1 MTRGP
6 LAPWAL
12 ALLLPLA
19 AGTPRPA
26 PAAFREPAAAP
37 ATAAAQSPAT
47 PPPPAA
53 SQAPAL
59 PPAPVNLDFEAGDLG
74 QMPAGW
80 TMTAASERAGFG
92 ADLTEE
98 QPYQGKTCAV
108 VRGIAYSRTPGT
120 GTMMQTFAA
129 AAYRGQ
135 RVRFRAAVRTYDSH
149 AQLWLAVD
157 RPNQAPG
164 FFDNMADRPIASN
177 RWQVYEIVGEVAADA
192 TRIGIGIT
200 INGDGKAWIDAGA
213 FEVLGPVHDAPPRPL
228 AAGALTNLIAFA
240 RLLGYVRY
248 FHPSD
253 QAAAA
258 DWGGIATAAIA
269 ELDPESAPPPAAAA
283 NGANDAGDAVASA
296 TTPSLVAVLSSRYP
310 TAVPQPP
317 PAADGGKSLAATL
330 QRLFA
335 PLAPTLRVFPAG
347 SKPPPLDLGPPAGV
361 KPAELRLVG
370 WRHTGLAVE
379 GRPSPFLSQRVFLRT
394 DEPGAAD
401 LDPRLPFAADLG
413 GGAACLLPLAVWAD
427 GAGTLPH
434 AAAAGGFQA
443 ALVKPGAAVLP
454 GSASPAAAP
463 ASLAVSAALAAVP
476 VTPATDRS
484 SRLAIVILAW
494 NAMQHFDPELAAG
507 GVARA
512 VAWEKALPAAL
523 HEAAESTG
531 TDSLLAVL
539 RRMVAATGDGQAT
552 IAAAAS
558 RRVYGLPLRW
568 DWIEGQLVVTEVTAG
583 AEGLRPGDAVT
594 RIEGREVSTELAAAE
609 AETAAATPQW
619 RRWRA
624 MASLALGDRGEPL
637 RLDVESAAAAAKTAA
652 AGTPSGTDGAG
663 SGRRTA
669 APAPHAVTVV
679 HSVAPIQ
686 IEDPADKQGP
696 VREAAPGV
704 LVVDVG
710 RLGDFELAAALP
722 RLAAAAGIVFDLR
735 GGARSTDLLL
745 AHLIAAP
752 VDARQEQAP
761 VWDRPD
767 REGVRYVPVA
777 APVAP
782 AAPRLQG
789 RLAFIS
795 SARDVG
801 LAENLL
807 ATVAQLHLG
816 PIVGSPTGGARGSVA
831 SEPLPAGFSI
841 IWTGTRPAAGA
852 LPAGAPVQ
860 PTVAVSPTRRGLA
873 AGRDEVLEKALS
885 LVTPPAAASAK

>member
-37 ATAAAQSPAT
+37 ATAASQPPVTLPA
-47 PPPPAA
+47 
-53 SQAPAL
+53 
-59 PPAPVNLDFEAGDLG
+59 APVNLDFEAGDLG

-108 VRGIAYSRTPGT
+108 VRGIAYSRNPGT
-120 GTMMQTFAA
+120 GTMMQSFAA
-129 AAYRGQ
+129 TAYRGQ

-149 AQLWLAVD
+149 AQLWLAVE
-157 RPNQAPG
+157 RPDQVPG
-164 FFDNMADRPIASN
+164 FFDNMADRPIASAH
-177 RWQVYEIVGEVAADA
+177 WQVYEIVGEVAADA

-200 INGDGKAWIDAGA
+200 INGDGKAWIDAGT
-213 FEVLGPVHDAPPRPL
+213 FEVLGPVHDAPPRPI

-258 DWGGIATAAIA
+258 DWGRFAAAAIA
-269 ELDPESAPPPAAAA
+269 ELDPEATPPPAAAA
-283 NGANDAGDAVASA
+283 NGANGANAAGDASDAVAGA
-296 TTPSLVAVLSSRYP
+296 TTPSLTAVLSRRYP

-317 PAADGGKSLAATL
+317 ATADDAKSLAATL

-335 PLAPTLRVFPAG
+335 PLAPMLRVFPAG
-347 SKPPPLDLGPPAGV
+347 SKPPPLDLGPPAAV
-361 KPAELRLVG
+361 KPADLRLAG

-379 GRPSPFLSQRVFLRT
+379 GRPSPFLSQRVFLRPG
-394 DEPGAAD
+394 EPEAAA

-434 AAAAGGFQA
+434 TAAGG
-443 ALVKPGAAVLP
+443 LGAATP
-454 GSASPAAAP
+454 
-463 ASLAVSAALAAVP
+463 VS
-476 VTPATDRS
+476 PATDRS
-484 SRLAIVILAW
+484 SRLAVVMLAW
-494 NAMQHFDPELAAG
+494 NALQHFDPGLAAG
-507 GVARA
+507 GVARV
-512 VAWEKALPAAL
+512 VAWQKALPAAL
-523 HEAAESTG
+523 REAAESTG
-531 TDSLLAVL
+531 TDSLLAAL

-552 IAAAAS
+552 VAAAAS

-568 DWIEGQLVVTEVTAG
+568 DWIEGQLVVTEVAAG
-583 AEGLRPGDAVT
+583 AEGLHPGDAVT
-594 RIEGREVSTELAAAE
+594 RIEGRGVTSELAAAA

-619 RRWRA
+619 QRWRA
-624 MASLALGDRGEPL
+624 LASLALGDRGEPL
-637 RLDVESAAAAAKTAA
+637 RLDVESVPAAEKAGRAAPA
-652 AGTPSGTDGAG
+652 
-663 SGRRTA
+663 A
-669 APAPHAVTVV
+669 APAPRAVTVI
-679 HSVAPIQ
+679 HSVAPTQ
-686 IEDPADKQGP
+686 VEAPAGKQEP

-735 GGARSTDLLL
+735 GGARSIDLLL
-745 AHLIAAP
+745 AHLIEAP

-831 SEPLPAGFSI
+831 SEPLPAAFSI

-885 LVTPPAAASAK
+885 LVTPPPAASAR